1 MENWDNNRFPVQTRI
16 QVARTNRRRVRIRN
30 RVDISH
36 EGNTV
41 RVFMPLPLPPPSPV
55 SHFDRLSRARQC
67 IYTEG
72 GPPPCSA
79 TTAST
84 SFSCLPALLIAT
96 AIFIGWPLL
105 RKRLFVMV
113 WCINYTT
120 PWLRGREAGLC
131 SRKSSCSKR
140 GRLPTTPLGQPVW
153 IENFRPTKSGNFF
166 ENWFRYG
173 SRCCNACVP
182 SSAWSAWLTLI
193 ET

>member
-1 MENWDNNRFPVQTRI
+1 M
-16 QVARTNRRRVRIRN
+16 ARTNRRRVRIRN
-30 RVDISH
+30 RVYISH

-41 RVFMPLPLPPPSPV
+41 RVFVPLPLPPLLPPPSPILIDCHEHANV
-55 SHFDRLSRARQC
+55 
-67 IYTEG
+67 YTRRG
-72 GPPPCSA
+72 VPPCSA

-140 GRLPTTPLGQPVW
+140 GRLPTTPLGQPV
-153 IENFRPTKSGNFF
+153 
-166 ENWFRYG
+166 
-173 SRCCNACVP
+173 
-182 SSAWSAWLTLI
+182 
-193 ET
+193 